1 MECSAQGHLMI
12 LTILRCQWPGTMR
25 PVAQAVP
32 RLAMFGHICQLHY
45 HSGGVVA
52 YRSQNGTAAKVQFHT
67 VRTGPPLKIGQAVT
81 FSVAN
86 GDAINITAVD
96 AGGAAVASSRSP
108 EPIGLRKHQRL
119 QQEIAKFRNATLEE
133 QLDWLRHAE
142 AQLHRLLQNK
152 ASMRAMISFQNVPNT
167 HTHEHRRTDA
177 HTHTHACFFWGRHPL
192 ISSEKYNLTHT
203 HTLYNT
209 IYIHFG

>member
-1 MECSAQGHLMI
+1 MQCSAQGHLMI

-25 PVAQAVP
+25 VAQAVP

-96 AGGAAVASSRSP
+96 AGKHQVASSRSP
-108 EPIGLRKHQRL
+108 EPIGPRKHQRL
-119 QQEIAKFRNATLEE
+119 QREIAKFRNATLEE

-152 ASMRAMISFQNVPNT
+152 ASMRAMISFQHVPNK
-167 HTHEHRRTDA
+167 HMHTDA
-177 HTHTHACFFWGRHPL
+177 HTHTCTLFFWGRHPL
-192 ISSEKYNLTHT
+192 I
-203 HTLYNT
+203 
-209 IYIHFG
+209 

>member
-1 MECSAQGHLMI
+1 MI

-52 YRSQNGTAAKVQFHT
+52 YRSQNGTAAKVQFHA

-108 EPIGLRKHQRL
+108 EPIGLRKTPNGCSRRSQSSAMPRWKSNLTGYAMLKRSCIGYCRTRL
-119 QQEIAKFRNATLEE
+119 ACEPWYRSK
-133 QLDWLRHAE
+133 
-142 AQLHRLLQNK
+142 
-152 ASMRAMISFQNVPNT
+152 MFQT
-167 HTHEHRRTDA
+167 HTHMNTDA
-177 HTHTHACFFWGRHPL
+177 QTHTHTHMHAFFWGRHPL
-192 ISSEKYNLTHT
+192 I
-203 HTLYNT
+203 
-209 IYIHFG
+209 

>member
-177 HTHTHACFFWGRHPL
+177 HTHTCMLFFGEGTPL
-192 ISSEKYNLTHT
+192 YNLR
-203 HTLYNT
+203 N
-209 IYIHFG
+209 II